1 MTTLC
6 VCACI
11 LSLYS
16 NIFTHHTLYTRTFT
30 SMPLSRY
37 CAHTGSRKTML
48 MIRPFTFH
56 PYLGITQ
63 WFVATGEGG
72 TAGRR
77 GFIFFWVW
85 KSHSVKFCY
94 ELAWRWEPSLSLS
107 LSLCGWQMD
116 WVWICVSWVSFG
128 DFGYFL
134 FFVYSC
140 THGHLSSD
148 CLWYIPDG
156 GCGRWGMGRLSA
168 PCKLVFLFGW

>member
-72 TAGRR
+72 TAGRT

-94 ELAWRWEPSLSLS
+94 ELAWRREPSLSLFVADRWTGYGFVWAGFLLGTLVIFYS
-107 LSLCGWQMD
+107 LYILAHMATCLAIVFGTSLM
-116 WVWICVSWVSFG
+116 G
-128 DFGYFL
+128 DVG
-134 FFVYSC
+134 
-140 THGHLSSD
+140 
-148 CLWYIPDG
+148 DG
-156 GCGRWGMGRLSA
+156 GWGGCLL
-168 PCKLVFLFGW
+168 PVN